1 MSRNSNDR
9 EREDKQDT
17 FDRVFVG
24 KPGFMIILTLL
35 VIIGS
40 IVINYFK

>member
-9 EREDKQDT
+9 EREDKQNT
-17 FDRVFVG
+17 FDRAFVG

-35 VIIGS
+35 AIIGS